1 MEMIVRRYVIG
12 RDVMHMVKGN
22 IDTDGGYQ
30 VPDKLNSRPDESFHD
45 LLLLG
50 LNTGRGL
57 LVDSILVL

>member
-1 MEMIVRRYVIG
+1 MQ
-12 RDVMHMVKGN
+12 MVKGN

-30 VPDKLNSRPDESFHD
+30 VPDKLNSRPDESFHG